1 MKYLIFGKIVEIT
14 IEHPAEE
21 LIKIDLEKGFS
32 LYSKAD
38 ESKKTNIK
46 ITICQ
51 EFKKFKIISQ
61 NPSVHQEIE
70 NGFIAKFLKYDIAY
84 QQVEDQLV
92 INIKLKTTANK
103 LLKYLKKVNNIEY
116 ENIEGRISS
125 VIHEMVLIPATYFF
139 DDLTLI
145 HSSTFT
151 KNDSAIMVGGTGGCG
166 KTSLGIEL
174 CMNHGYK
181 FVNDDIAVVDDAGK
195 TWPNLAFPKIY
206 GYNLTG
212 NMKLRNLVF
221 KDRGIADRVIWK
233 MKYSLL
239 GADKVRRK
247 ISPVKAFGGYQS
259 EPVQLTAY
267 YLLSRVNTEN
277 ISIKDIKAVNAAE
290 ISTKII
296 QQEYFA
302 FNNHILW
309 HEVNCRINKTEPILK
324 LSAVIGKMENV
335 NKTVI
340 SKLKCKSIRIPI
352 NIKHQK
358 YISEVSKM
366 IR

>member
-14 IEHPAEE
+14 IDHPADE

-51 EFKKFKIISQ
+51 EFKKLRIISQ

-84 QQVEDQLV
+84 QQIDDQLI

-125 VIHEMVLIPATYFF
+125 VIHEMALIPATYFF

-151 KNDSAIMVGGTGGCG
+151 KNDSTIMVGGTGGCG
-166 KTSLGIEL
+166 KTSLCIEL
-174 CMNHGYK
+174 CMNHGFK
-181 FVNDDIAVVDDAGK
+181 FVNDDIAVIDATGK
-195 TWPNLAFPKIY
+195 AWPNLAFPKIY
-206 GYNLTG
+206 GYNLVG
-212 NMKLRNLVF
+212 NKKLSNLIF
-221 KDRGIADRVIWK
+221 KDREMADRIIWK

-247 ISPVKAFGGYQS
+247 ISPVEAFGGYQS
-259 EPVQLTAY
+259 EPVLLTAY

-277 ISIKDIKAVNAAE
+277 ISIKDIEAVKAAE

-309 HEVNCRINKTEPILK
+309 HEVNCRINNTEPILK
-324 LSAVIGKMENV
+324 LSNVFDKMEKL
-335 NKTVI
+335 NKKVI
-340 SKLKCKSIRIPI
+340 NKLKCKLIQIPI
-352 NIKHQK
+352 YIKHQK
-358 YISEVSKM
+358 YISEVSKL